1 MLLRNRLSTFSC
13 ICLLIVSCSL
23 YWAFT
28 YREKLLQVEFGRSA
42 ALQQNSLWS
51 KVVDG
56 AVLSLSDKIWLIR
69 EDVRLRDA
77 LLANNSRDIHA
88 AAREITRVGITENAY
103 FDRIEIYQ
111 PDGQLAYT
119 SEASYFPSP
128 LINDDQLLLVANG
141 IRKRFT
147 GVSVTRNRQTFLA
160 IAVPLAYGT
169 DKNPVV
175 VVAIE
180 LERLLD
186 ELSKLQE
193 SETLLI
199 NRRGRYLSGQNQ
211 ALWQEIGNAI
221 QYGTSTEERIQ
232 FNDKMYSVTS
242 TPVIG
247 FTEQAGYVVSVQ
259 DISKSVYTFA
269 QFERIVFVG
278 TILFLVAAAFGLWL
292 YIRRSL
298 SPLEGVIGVLAG
310 VAQGDFSRHLER
322 TQSNDEVGQIS
333 SAIVKLRNDLMRL
346 DRMTRSR
353 RKRSQRQARVI
364 RDQMTELAETLDEDA
379 RNEIMDDLK
388 RIEQR
393 LATNGAESE
402 NEAEN
407 EDVRSASELA
417 VVTLT
422 LASLKERIH
431 QQHGTLQTT
440 ISELEDAL
448 KSKTAYLSL
457 QQELDI
463 ARRVQLAMLPDD
475 MPPSPQL
482 DIVGQMVPAKDVG
495 GDFYDFFYLDDNR
508 LAVVVADVS
517 GKGVPAALFM
527 AITRSIMR
535 AIAPEFN
542 SPADCIAALNNAL
555 CQNNSEELFV
565 TVFYG
570 ILHLDTGVFTY
581 CNAGHNPPY
590 YLPAGK
596 QQSLAIPG
604 TGDMALGVM
613 DGISYEDKELRIADR
628 DRIFLF
634 TDGVNEAINLKD
646 EEFGTERLETALR
659 QTFKDVSALQE
670 NVVSAVYRF
679 ADSAPQADDITCVT
693 FEFRHNT

>member
-28 YREKLLQVEFGRSA
+28 YREKLLQIEFGRSA

-56 AVLSLSDKIWLIR
+56 AVLSLSDKIWLLR
-69 EDVRLRDA
+69 ENVPLRDA
-77 LLANNSRDIHA
+77 LLIDNSRDIHA
-88 AAREITRVGITENAY
+88 AAREITRVGITENDY

-111 PDGQLAYT
+111 PNGQLAYT

-128 LINDDQLLLVANG
+128 LINNDQLFLVANG
-141 IRKRFT
+141 VRKRFT

-160 IAVPLAYGT
+160 IAVPLPYGM
-169 DKNPVV
+169 DKNPVAV
-175 VVAIE
+175 IAIQ
-180 LERLLD
+180 LERLLG

-211 ALWQEIGNAI
+211 ALWQEIGNAV
-221 QYGTSTEERIQ
+221 QYGASTEERIQ
-232 FNDKMYSVTS
+232 FNDRMYSVTS
-242 TPVIG
+242 NAVLG
-247 FTEQAGYVVSVQ
+247 FTGPAGYVVSVQ
-259 DISKSVYTFA
+259 DISESARTFS

-278 TILFLVAAAFGLWL
+278 TVLFLVVAAFGLWL

-310 VAQGDFSRHLER
+310 VAQGDFSRHLQR

-379 RNEIMDDLK
+379 RNEIMNDLTQ
-388 RIEQR
+388 IEQR
-393 LATNGAESE
+393 LAANGTESE
-402 NEAEN
+402 NE
-407 EDVRSASELA
+407 DVKSASELA

-431 QQHGTLQTT
+431 QQHGTLQST

-475 MPPSPQL
+475 MPPSAQL

-535 AIAPEFN
+535 AIAPEFS

-555 CQNNSEELFV
+555 CQNNSEDLFV

-570 ILHLDTGVFTY
+570 ILHLDSGVFTY

-604 TGDMALGVM
+604 TGDMALGVI
-613 DGISYEDKELRIADR
+613 DGISYEDKELRIADQ

-634 TDGVNEAINLKD
+634 TDGVNEAINLED
-646 EEFGTERLETALR
+646 EEFGTERLETALS
-659 QTFKDVSALQE
+659 QSFENVSALQE

-693 FEFRHNT
+693 FEFRLST